1 MEQWGAKPL
10 DRAERG
16 MISGDVLIVPLSN
29 SNVSPTPPVP
39 TTGPPEQVNYPQFLL
54 ATMSPEMHAGFYS
67 SRWGP
72 LPWVFGGIPPEQYLI
87 FRVK

>member
-1 MEQWGAKPL
+1 
-10 DRAERG
+10 
-16 MISGDVLIVPLSN
+16 
-29 SNVSPTPPVP
+29 
-39 TTGPPEQVNYPQFLL
+39 
-54 ATMSPEMHAGFYS
+54 MSPEMHAGFYS